1 MFSMRRVACVECI
14 DAILIGLS
22 WGQEGSL
29 LCLTFPANSSNCSL
43 DWIWSSQA
51 HSITQQSLRFFG
63 PSNNVASRQ
72 GISFSRISIQ
82 IKSSTSPLITI
93 REQEFGNLQGG
104 VRGIWP
110 DFAGEQTEP
119 RWYPILGYFR
129 YDYDLINYEYYE
141 CHLLHHGIL
150 WYFMAA
156 WFGSDASYSHGVTRC
171 ISHLVRKDWVDWD
184 LIRCFGTFCKNRA
197 SV

>member
-82 IKSSTSPLITI
+82 IKSSTSPLIHG
-93 REQEFGNLQGG
+93 FGNKNLE
-104 VRGIWP
+104 IYKAE
-110 DFAGEQTEP
+110 FAGSGRISRVNKLSLAGTQFSDISDMIMT
-119 RWYPILGYFR
+119 WLIMNIMNAIYYIMAF
-129 YDYDLINYEYYE
+129 YD
-141 CHLLHHGIL
+141 IL
-150 WYFMAA
+150 WLHDSAVTHLILMA
-156 WFGSDASYSHGVTRC
+156 
-171 ISHLVRKDWVDWD
+171 
-184 LIRCFGTFCKNRA
+184 
-197 SV
+197 